1 MHLRGSSAALFL
13 IVLVLLLVLILAG
26 CGGGGDQSG
35 NGGSQGGDGSGA
47 EKQGEAPQ
55 GNAPQAKIAL
65 GTIKSVKPDRRK
77 IILRP
82 STGVQGGERM
92 IFKVRDDAEIEL
104 NDESAEMA
112 DVKEGQQA
120 QIQYVVNDGKNRA
133 RVVSVISS
141 GEGTGG

>member
-1 MHLRGSSAALFL
+1 MHLRGSSAALFF
-13 IVLVLLLVLILAG
+13 IVLVLLMVLILTG

-35 NGGSQGGDGSGA
+35 NNGSQGG
-47 EKQGEAPQ
+47 EQGEAAQDKAPQ
-55 GNAPQAKIAL
+55 GNAPQAKVAL
-65 GTIKSVKPDRRK
+65 GTIKSVKPDRSK

-104 NDESAEMA
+104 NDEPAEMA